1 MFLHSSAVSVPGP
14 PGLRQADVLQG
25 MSEHLDWMT
34 SSEVWDEDELRD
46 ADNES
51 MESEKGEEEP
61 EVLHEGEDGVE
72 SVWRR
77 GGRSDIVVPAV
88 DL

>member
-1 MFLHSSAVSVPGP
+1 
-14 PGLRQADVLQG
+14 
-25 MSEHLDWMT
+25 MT

-46 ADNES
+46 ADNDS
-51 MESEKGEEEP
+51 MDSEKGEEEP
-61 EVLHEGEDGVE
+61 EVLPEREDGVE

-77 GGRSDIVVPAV
+77 GGSGQTVFPAV